1 MSEQRAALRCEIENI
16 RQALRRVFDL
26 VSQGVRSFRRCFCS
40 CGTTV
45 LTLICRFAEIDGEK
59 SDKPENSW

>member
-1 MSEQRAALRCEIENI
+1 MSEHRAALRCEIESI
-16 RQALRRVFDL
+16 RQALRRVVDL

-45 LTLICRFAEIDGEK
+45 LPLIRWFAEIDGEK
-59 SDKPENSW
+59 VG